1 MGTVLLSKLRDICE
15 EIHSI
20 EGEWPIVVGSV
31 GYVLLGYLDWTYLN
45 VTKDI
50 DIFSPNIDSFEV
62 ADKLMEKGWAVVHY
76 TFTNAV
82 YIDNIP
88 VEILSNTMPNMY
100 IPTSLYN
107 HWIET
112 DGIRVMDA
120 PGILISQAIY
130 RNVSDLIKYLK
141 KPISVSKIGEYL
153 RECEDEIKN
162 MFGSEKFNI
171 VKDRIEKFIKAQE
184 VILNGDRARKY
195 NSYSGKHEDK
205 G

>member
-1 MGTVLLSKLRDICE
+1 MNSVLLNKLRDICE
-15 EIHSI
+15 DIRSI

-62 ADKLMEKGWAVVHY
+62 ADKLMEKGWPIVHY

-107 HWIET
+107 HWIEV

-120 PGILISQAIY
+120 AGILISQAIY
-130 RNVSDLIKYLK
+130 RDVTDLTRYLK
-141 KPISVSKIGEYL
+141 KPISVSKIKEYL
-153 RECEDEIKN
+153 GECEDEIKN
-162 MFGSEKFNI
+162 MFGYEKINI
-171 VKDRIEKFIKAQE
+171 VKERIDKFIEAQ
-184 VILNGDRARKY
+184 G
-195 NSYSGKHEDK
+195 
-205 G
+205 